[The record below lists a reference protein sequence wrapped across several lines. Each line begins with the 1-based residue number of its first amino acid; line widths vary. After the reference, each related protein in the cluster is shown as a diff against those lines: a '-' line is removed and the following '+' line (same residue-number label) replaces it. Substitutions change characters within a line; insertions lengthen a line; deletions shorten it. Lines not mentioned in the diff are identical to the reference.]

1 MGCMLSGSNLQW
13 AVNLVAPIF
22 NGLYVEWFQSSMGC
36 MFSGCNLQLAVCLV
50 VPIINGLYV

>member
-1 MGCMLSGSNLQW
+1 MFSGSNLQW